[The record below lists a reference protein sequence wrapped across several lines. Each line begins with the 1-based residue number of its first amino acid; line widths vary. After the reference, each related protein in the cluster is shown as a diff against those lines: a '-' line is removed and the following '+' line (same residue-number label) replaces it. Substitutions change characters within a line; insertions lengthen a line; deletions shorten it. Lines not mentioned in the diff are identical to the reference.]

1 VRTQAALTLVG
12 TERPIYHGQ
21 LKLGSEELIL
31 LASGI
36 EGSAAAAANHPFFY
50 EARLKASQ
58 ATADPRARL
67 QLLRSALEDT
77 PARDDVRVP
86 LFLTAASLRS
96 DEFARGVIEPLLRQQ
111 FLNRLPAPVTA
122 AEDEII
128 AYETDST
135 VGQNTPGS
143 LPSMLKLAPAQ
154 QSQVALAL
162 ALVLIRLDRLDEAL
176 PYLQIAQ
183 KLETNSTRRQQIDGK
198 IADVRLQLR
207 RRQLNDARQPI
218 LHEALE
224 QDRVV
229 RPKLLAR
236 TAPRAKAAAKKGV
249 KQ

>member
-1 VRTQAALTLVG
+1 
-12 TERPIYHGQ
+12 
-21 LKLGSEELIL
+21 
-31 LASGI
+31 
-36 EGSAAAAANHPFFY
+36 
-50 EARLKASQ
+50 
-58 ATADPRARL
+58 
-67 QLLRSALEDT
+67 
-77 PARDDVRVP
+77 
-86 LFLTAASLRS
+86 
-96 DEFARGVIEPLLRQQ
+96 VIEPLLRQQ

-122 AEDEII
+122 AEDDII

-135 VGQNTPGS
+135 VGQHTPGS

-183 KLETNSTRRQQIDGK
+183 KLETNSTRRRQIDGK